1 MRKVF
6 KKMAAAVLTVVT
18 AMSMLAGRGEGGRF

>member
-6 KKMAAAVLTVVT
+6 RKMAAAVLAVVT
-18 AMSMLAGRGEGGRF
+18 AMSMLAGCGEAGS